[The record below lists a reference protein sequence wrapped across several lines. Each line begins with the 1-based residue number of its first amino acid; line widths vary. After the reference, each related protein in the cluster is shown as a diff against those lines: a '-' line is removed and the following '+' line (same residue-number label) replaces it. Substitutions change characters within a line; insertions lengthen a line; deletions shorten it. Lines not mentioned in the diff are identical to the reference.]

1 MVNLGDAR
9 SYVIKSLLARLS
21 EVTHARLSP
30 PTVSAIVGSQSLL
43 KRNVPKP

>member
-30 PTVSAIVGSQSLL
+30 SAIVGSQSLL